1 MYLDEFQKELS
12 RIMWDL
18 DLEKRSEERA
28 LEIISSLIDDFA
40 VRFTS
45 RADVVTYA
53 ADRIEKMRYAI
64 APKIAA
70 AVRRWAGDR

>member
-12 RIMWDL
+12 RVMWDL
-18 DLEKRSEERA
+18 DCQERSEERT
-28 LEIISSLIDDFA
+28 LEIISSLLDDFSD
-40 VRFTS
+40 RFTF

-53 ADRIEKMRYAI
+53 ADRIEKMHYTL

-70 AVRRWAGDR
+70 TVRQWASE

>member
-1 MYLDEFQKELS
+1 MFLDEFNGELS
-12 RIMWDL
+12 LIMWDL

-45 RADVVTYA
+45 RADVVKYA
-53 ADRIEKMRYAI
+53 ADRIGKMHYAKAQRI
-64 APKIAA
+64 AEQ
-70 AVRRWAGDR
+70 VRKWGEL